1 MNYYPNVDGLLPLR
15 AEAVKLLEKTPGD
28 PIKAGMDLLLLQK
41 ECQLLTLMLQ
51 PTVKSDFSAAP
62 AIHCYKPYLKSI
74 LLNLLTNSIKY
85 AQPGRK
91 PAVNIITWQNEQ
103 FVAVIFSDNGRGMNI
118 NRVRNK
124 IFGLYQRFHAGV
136 GGRGL
141 GLFFVHAQVIACGGT
156 IAVCSVESEGTTFTI
171 QFKKHK

>member
-28 PIKAGMDLLLLQK
+28 PIKAGMDLLLHQK

-62 AIHCYKPYLKSI
+62 AIHCYKLYLESL

-85 AQPGRK
+85 AQPARK
-91 PAVNIITWQNEQ
+91 SAINIITWNEQ
-103 FVAVIFSDNGRGMNI
+103 FAALIFSDNGRGMNL

-124 IFGLYQRFHAGV
+124 TFGLYQRFHACV
-136 GGRGL
+136 SGRGL
-141 GLFFVHAQVIACGGT
+141 ALFLEHAQVIARGCT
-156 IAVCSVESEGTTFTI
+156 IAVDSVENEGTTFTI
-171 QFKKHK
+171 QFKKNK